1 MGLETDLL
9 EESSGILRGSDN
21 GNKIS
26 IMNKMI
32 TTWDRQGI
40 FALDRGMYISES
52 EISSVYLSAVLQMV
66 FWKREFLT
74 EVSHV

>member
-40 FALDRGMYISES
+40 FALDRGKRMSQR
-52 EISSVYLSAVLQMV
+52 YLSVI
-66 FWKREFLT
+66 
-74 EVSHV
+74 

>member
-9 EESSGILRGSDN
+9 EESSGILRCGDN
-21 GNKIS
+21 RNKIS

-40 FALDRGMYISES
+40 FALDRGKRMSQR
-52 EISSVYLSAVLQMV
+52 YLSVI
-66 FWKREFLT
+66 
-74 EVSHV
+74 

>member
-40 FALDRGMYISES
+40 LLSIAAKRMSQR
-52 EISSVYLSAVLQMV
+52 YLSVI
-66 FWKREFLT
+66 
-74 EVSHV
+74 